1 METRERG
8 EQMVAVIY
16 LDDRF
21 IFPFQN
27 TAESCYTT
35 SHSLILG
42 LSKIVNSFPLYNSP
56 YYTSSFSFLQVNDN
70 Q

>member
-27 TAESCYTT
+27 TAESC
-35 SHSLILG
+35 
-42 LSKIVNSFPLYNSP
+42 
-56 YYTSSFSFLQVNDN
+56 
-70 Q
+70 